1 MAQPKSAPSNPE
13 DVEEEST
20 RELILQ
26 LRAQVKKLELKVDD
40 LEKTVKEQSKR
51 VHFQA
56 YVLWTD
62 PKSKNELKTVTYDG
76 LDTHSSDCGMD
87 KNTGTF
93 TAKQP
98 GIYFFN
104 FQATTKGG
112 DCVVYIRHKTGE
124 NEWQDRR
131 VARGRSQGPL
141 ASQDTPITVSA
152 VLTVSVGDT
161 VRIEL
166 KGDLLRTSSDRCI
179 QFQGFQISQE
189 YSGPMTGSGPFTW
202 HEQEGGSVIT
212 GDDDRARRFLAAS
225 NIQIVGDFKPLYAI
239 EVGENERYEVRLP
252 Q

>member
-1 MAQPKSAPSNPE
+1 MAPMAQPKSAPTNPE

-20 RELILQ
+20 REVILQ
-26 LRAQVKKLELKVDD
+26 LRAQVKKLELKVDK
-40 LEKTVKEQSKR
+40 LEKTAKEESKR

-62 PKSKNELKTVTYDG
+62 PKAKNELKTVTYDG

-98 GIYFFN
+98 GVYFFN
-104 FQATTKGG
+104 FQASTKGG
-112 DCVVYIRHKTGE
+112 DCVVYLRHKTAKY
-124 NEWQDRR
+124 DRR
-131 VARGRSQGPL
+131 VARGQSQGPL

-166 KGDLLRTSSDRCI
+166 KGDLLRTSNDRCI

-189 YSGPMTGSGPFTW
+189 YSGPMTGFGPFTR
-202 HEQEGGSVIT
+202 HEQKGGDVIT
-212 GDDDRARRFLAAS
+212 GDDEQARAYLKANKIHA
-225 NIQIVGDFKPLYAI
+225 IGDFKPGQVL
-239 EVGENERYEVRLP
+239 ELNENMKFY
-252 Q
+252 